1 MGDEDFFSDD
11 AFDDLPDDTLQQL
24 EQNAISSTQ
33 RAKAAGPASRFPPNN
48 RLGSNS
54 NLSAAAPVKS
64 KLPWRPPQPQSRPLP
79 QPQYIPQAPPAS
91 APAPP
96 SSDYG
101 LDDEEDIINLDE
113 PSMVIQPASGPHT
126 NAFSN
131 NNASRVPSA
140 AARSKPTLSSSTS
153 AAFAAADAE
162 LDAHNNQWIHAPHLQ
177 PQPQNGNGN
186 NSMDLT
192 TLQSRIAELEAES
205 ARLQQSEAAARTA
218 AAVKA
223 GENAIVRS
231 KAEAQAKEY
240 ERRIAVMQKLAA
252 DDAVR
257 AKQELEVQRKESEKM
272 ATDNR
277 FLQHDLEQESERVKR
292 LNGGMGK
299 MRAMGSGTPKKG
311 GRTTGIGDGFEDLE
325 VTAVSP
331 SRSRE
336 KMMGTPKHGAKR
348 RRTANDSPVAALSFT
363 QLPAP
368 PGGVSRQ
375 VSGDGSVTSSA
386 SEMKVKVLETDQ
398 RYAFMQRLLNHIPY
412 PGHSRSIE
420 ALSKHHLPST
430 STNPTPRS
438 LSADLL
444 DLLSYPAPAG
454 TEQETG
460 TDYLPLK
467 LSRALLKLWTH
478 CLNSHFHAPLYL
490 LLDLLRFA
498 LYSELPDIKA
508 QLIEEV
514 VPLCIRTVDLIA
526 TPAARMSSNPTY
538 AASLDREKLDETTEE
553 LCPDEVM
560 EFLLQ
565 LCEAATL
572 VEGRLEVFWREVGL
586 EFALLMLHRCHP
598 VAQINAMLRM
608 LSTSALE
615 GSFGPLAEDRG
626 MQVSQENGILD
637 RMTSLIFEIPEVPEG
652 EEGYSEVEVAGMRI
666 HLLGVLRAL
675 CQTDHGCLLLAENR
689 SLIGRLIRFLD
700 GQINRLYTLPPAFS
714 QVSRTGNS
722 ARGASA
728 LSRTRSAGEG
738 GGDCSAHGLVVK
750 TINTTTRLFYHILRV
765 HNETIDLTAKL
776 NVIHGGHQKF
786 LVCMSRVAFSEQSV
800 LEQGIEDEVVEAA
813 HSILDSYLSPEEGEA
828 IVAAVET
835 PRGSKGSHRE
845 EGVGMGVGLGD
856 GSVVGGMDGE
866 EGDVDMDGDHG

>member
-48 RLGSNS
+48 RLGSNI

-64 KLPWRPPQPQSRPLP
+64 KLPWRPPQPQTRPRSLQP
-79 QPQYIPQAPPAS
+79 PQYIPQAPPAS
-91 APAPP
+91 TPAPP

-126 NAFSN
+126 HNFTN
-131 NNASRVPSA
+131 NNAPRAPSA
-140 AARSKPTLSSSTS
+140 AARSRPALSPSTS

-162 LDAHNNQWIHAPHLQ
+162 LGAHNNQWIHAPHLQ
-177 PQPQNGNGN
+177 PQPQNGDN
-186 NSMDLT
+186 NSSMDLSA
-192 TLQSRIAELEAES
+192 LQSRIAELESES
-205 ARLQQSEAAARTA
+205 HRLRESEAAARTA

-252 DDAVR
+252 DDAAR
-257 AKQELEVQRKESEKM
+257 NKAEVERERKEREKM

-292 LNGGMGK
+292 LGGPGK
-299 MRAMGSGTPKKG
+299 TRTGTPKKA
-311 GRTTGIGDGFEDLE
+311 GRRTAGLGDGFEDLE
-325 VTAVSP
+325 VRAVSP

-363 QLPAP
+363 QLPGP
-368 PGGVSRQ
+368 PGGVVRQ
-375 VSGDGSVTSSA
+375 GSGEGSVASSA
-386 SEMKVKVLETDQ
+386 AEMKVKALNPDQ
-398 RYAFMQRLLNHIPY
+398 RYEFVQQLLNHVPY
-412 PGHSRSIE
+412 EGHERSVE
-420 ALSKHHLPST
+420 ALSKYHLPSAGL
-430 STNPTPRS
+430 RS
-438 LSADLL
+438 LSADLQTRL
-444 DLLSYPAPAG
+444 FYPVVA
-454 TEQETG
+454 TEEEG
-460 TDYLPLK
+460 AECFALK
-467 LSRALLKLWTH
+467 FSRALLKVWAQ
-478 CLNSHFHAPLYL
+478 CLEEKYHAPLYL

-498 LYSELPDIKA
+498 LFTQPPETKA
-508 QLIEEV
+508 QLIEEA
-514 VPLCIRTVDLIA
+514 VPLCVRTVDLIA

-538 AASLDREKLDETTEE
+538 AASIDREKHEKMAEE

-560 EFLLQ
+560 EFLLG
-565 LCEAATL
+565 LCEASTL
-572 VEGRLEVFWREVGL
+572 VEGRSEIFWRVVGL

-598 VAQINAMLRM
+598 VAQINAMLRC
-608 LSTSALE
+608 LATSAME
-615 GSFGPLAEDRG
+615 GSFGPISALDVGGQAG
-626 MQVSQENGILD
+626 QENGILD
-637 RMTSLIFEIPEVPEG
+637 RLTSLIFEVPEVPRG
-652 EEGYSEVEVAGMRI
+652 EEGYSEVEIAEMRI
-666 HLLGVLRAL
+666 HLLGVLKAL
-675 CQTDHGCLLLAENR
+675 CRTDHGCALLAGNR

-700 GQINRLYTLPPAFS
+700 GQINRLYTLPPS
-714 QVSRTGNS
+714 LRHSTTSTGKNGYT
-722 ARGASA
+722 APK
-728 LSRTRSAGEG
+728 
-738 GGDCSAHGLVVK
+738 DAHELVVQ
-750 TINTTTRLFYHILRV
+750 TINTTTRLFYHILRI

-835 PRGSKGSHRE
+835 PRGSKGSRDDL
-845 EGVGMGVGLGD
+845 GRGMGEGED
-856 GSVVGGMDGE
+856 GVVGGMD
-866 EGDVDMDGDHG
+866 GDVDMDGDHG

>member
-48 RLGSNS
+48 RLGSNN

-79 QPQYIPQAPPAS
+79 QPQYVPQAPPAS

-101 LDDEEDIINLDE
+101 LNDEEDIINLDE

-126 NAFSN
+126 HNFSN
-131 NNASRVPSA
+131 NNHAPRVPSA
-140 AARSKPTLSSSTS
+140 AARSRPALSPSTS

-162 LDAHNNQWIHAPHLQ
+162 LGAHNNQWTHAPHLQ
-177 PQPQNGNGN
+177 PQPQNGD
-186 NSMDLT
+186 SSIDLSA
-192 TLQSRIAELEAES
+192 LQSRIAELEAES
-205 ARLQQSEAAARTA
+205 ARLRQSEEAARTA

-252 DDAVR
+252 DDAAR
-257 AKQELEVQRKESEKM
+257 NKAEVERERKEREKM

-292 LNGGMGK
+292 LGGGMGK
-299 MRAMGSGTPKKG
+299 ARTMGSGTPRKV
-311 GRTTGIGDGFEDLE
+311 GRSGRGMGVGDGFEDLE
-325 VTAVSP
+325 VRAVSP

-348 RRTANDSPVAALSFT
+348 RRMANDSPVAALSFT

-368 PGGVSRQ
+368 PGGVVRQ
-375 VSGDGSVTSSA
+375 VSGEGSVASSA
-386 SEMKVKVLETDQ
+386 SEMKVKAMEIDR

-412 PGHSRSIE
+412 SGHERSME
-420 ALSKHHLPST
+420 ALSKHHPPST
-430 STNPTPRS
+430 STSPRS

-444 DLLSYPAPAG
+444 DLLSYPPAAG
-454 TEQETG
+454 TEEESR
-460 TDYLPLK
+460 DYLPLK

-478 CLNSHFHAPLYL
+478 CLNAHFHTPLYL

-498 LYSELPDIKA
+498 LFTQSPDSKA
-508 QLIEEV
+508 RLIEEA
-514 VPLCIRTVDLIA
+514 VPLCMRTVDLIA
-526 TPAARMSSNPTY
+526 TPTARISSNPTY
-538 AASLDREKLDETTEE
+538 AASIDREKHEKMAEE

-560 EFLLQ
+560 EFLLT
-565 LCEAATL
+565 LCEASTL

-586 EFALLMLHRCHP
+586 EFSLLMLHRCHP
-598 VAQINAMLRM
+598 VAQINSMLRC
-608 LSTSALE
+608 LATSALE
-615 GSFGPLAEDRG
+615 GSFGPICALDEDVGGRQAG
-626 MQVSQENGILD
+626 QENGILD
-637 RMTSLIFEIPEVPEG
+637 RMTSLIFEIPEVPGG
-652 EEGYSEVEVAGMRI
+652 EEGYSEVEVAELRI
-666 HLLGVLRAL
+666 CILGVLKAL
-675 CQTDHGCLLLAENR
+675 GGTEHGCKLLAGNR

-700 GQINRLYTLPPAFS
+700 GQINRLYTLPPALS
-714 QVSRTGNS
+714 QVSGTGNS
-722 ARGASA
+722 ASGGGGDGKE
-728 LSRTRSAGEG
+728 LSQTRSAGEG
-738 GGDCSAHGLVVK
+738 SGDSSAHGLVVH

-835 PRGSKGSHRE
+835 PRGSKGSDLTR
-845 EGVGMGVGLGD
+845 GMIV
-856 GSVVGGMDGE
+856 DGE
-866 EGDVDMDGDHG
+866 GEVDGEGDREMRDPG

>member
-33 RAKAAGPASRFPPNN
+33 RARAAGPASRFPPNN
-48 RLGSNS
+48 RLGSN
-54 NLSAAAPVKS
+54 NNVSAAAPVKS
-64 KLPWRPPQPQSRPLP
+64 KLPWRPPQPQSRPQSLQP
-79 QPQYIPQAPPAS
+79 PQYVPQAPPAS

-126 NAFSN
+126 HNFSN
-131 NNASRVPSA
+131 NNNNHAPRLPPA
-140 AARSKPTLSSSTS
+140 AARNYTSKPALSPSTS
-153 AAFAAADAE
+153 AAFAAADPE
-162 LDAHNNQWIHAPHLQ
+162 LGAHNNQWIHAPHLQ
-177 PQPQNGNGN
+177 PQPQNGNG
-186 NSMDLT
+186 SSSTDLSA
-192 TLQSRIAELEAES
+192 LQSRIAELESES
-205 ARLQQSEAAARTA
+205 HRLRESEAAARTA

-252 DDAVR
+252 DDAAR
-257 AKQELEVQRKESEKM
+257 AKQELEVQRKEREKM

-292 LNGGMGK
+292 LNGPGK
-299 MRAMGSGTPKKG
+299 TRTTGSATPKKV
-311 GRTTGIGDGFEDLE
+311 GRSSRGMGVGDGFEDLE
-325 VTAVSP
+325 VRAVSP

-336 KMMGTPKHGAKR
+336 KGRDVFGTPVKHGAKR

-368 PGGVSRQ
+368 PAGVARQ

-386 SEMKVKVLETDQ
+386 SEMKIKVLEIDQ

-412 PGHSRSIE
+412 EGHERSIE

-430 STNPTPRS
+430 STNPRS

-444 DLLSYPAPAG
+444 DRLSYPTAAG
-454 TEQETG
+454 TEQESR
-460 TDYLPLK
+460 DYLPLK
-467 LSRALLKLWTH
+467 LSRALLQLWTH
-478 CLNSHFHAPLYL
+478 CLNSNFHAPLYL

-508 QLIEEV
+508 QLIEDA

-538 AASLDREKLDETTEE
+538 AASLDRKKHEKMAEE

-560 EFLLQ
+560 EFLLL
-565 LCEAATL
+565 LCEAFTL
-572 VEGRLEVFWREVGL
+572 VEGRLEVFWRAVGL

-598 VAQINAMLRM
+598 VAQINCMLRM
-608 LSTSALE
+608 LATSALE
-615 GSFGPLAEDRG
+615 DSFGPLAEETG
-626 MQVSQENGILD
+626 MQASQENGILD
-637 RMTSLIFEIPEVPEG
+637 RMTSLIFEVPEVPKG
-652 EEGYSEVEVAGMRI
+652 EEPYSEVEVAEMRI
-666 HLLGVLRAL
+666 HLLEVLKAL
-675 CQTDHGCLLLAENR
+675 CRTDHGCLLLAQNR

-700 GQINRLYTLPPAFS
+700 GQINRLYTLPPTLS
-714 QVSRTGNS
+714 QVPGTGNS
-722 ARGASA
+722 ARDGKA
-728 LSRTRSAGEG
+728 LSRTRSAGED
-738 GGDCSAHGLVVK
+738 GGDYSAHGLVVQ

-765 HNETIDLTAKL
+765 HNESIDLTAKL

-835 PRGSKGSHRE
+835 PRGSKGSRDEVDRVMRE
-845 EGVGMGVGLGD
+845 DEAL
-856 GSVVGGMDGE
+856 
-866 EGDVDMDGDHG
+866 EGDTEMSDPG

>member
-33 RAKAAGPASRFPPNN
+33 RARAAGPASRFAPNN
-48 RLGSNS
+48 RLGSNV
-54 NLSAAAPVKS
+54 NVSAAAPVKS
-64 KLPWRPPQPQSRPLP
+64 KLPWRPPQPQSRPQSLQP
-79 QPQYIPQAPPAS
+79 PQYVPQAPPAS

-113 PSMVIQPASGPHT
+113 PSMVIQPASGLHAH
-126 NAFSN
+126 NFSN
-131 NNASRVPSA
+131 NNAPRVPYP
-140 AARSKPTLSSSTS
+140 KPILSPSTS

-162 LDAHNNQWIHAPHLQ
+162 LGAHDKQWIHAPHLQ

-186 NSMDLT
+186 NSMDLSA
-192 TLQSRIAELEAES
+192 LQSRIAELESES
-205 ARLQQSEAAARTA
+205 HRLRESEAAARTA

-240 ERRIAVMQKLAA
+240 ERRIAVMVKLAA
-252 DDAVR
+252 DDAAR
-257 AKQELEVQRKESEKM
+257 NKAEVERERKEREKM
-272 ATDNR
+272 ETDRR
-277 FLQHDLEQESERVKR
+277 FLVHDLEQESERVKR
-292 LNGGMGK
+292 LNGGTGK
-299 MRAMGSGTPKKG
+299 TRTGTPKKA
-311 GRTTGIGDGFEDLE
+311 GRRTAGLGDGFEDLE
-325 VTAVSP
+325 VRAVSP

-363 QLPAP
+363 QLPGP
-368 PGGVSRQ
+368 PGGVVRQ
-375 VSGDGSVTSSA
+375 GSGEGSVASSA
-386 SEMKVKVLETDQ
+386 AETKVKALNPDQ
-398 RYAFMQRLLNHIPY
+398 RYEFVQQLLNHVPY
-412 PGHSRSIE
+412 EGHERSVE
-420 ALSKHHLPST
+420 ALSKYHLPSAGL
-430 STNPTPRS
+430 RS
-438 LSADLL
+438 LSADLQTRL
-444 DLLSYPAPAG
+444 FYPVVA
-454 TEQETG
+454 TEEEG
-460 TDYLPLK
+460 AECFALK
-467 LSRALLKLWTH
+467 FSRALLKVWAQ
-478 CLNSHFHAPLYL
+478 CLEEKYHAPLYL

-498 LYSELPDIKA
+498 LFTQPPETKA
-508 QLIEEV
+508 QLIEEA
-514 VPLCIRTVDLIA
+514 VPLCVRTVDLIA

-538 AASLDREKLDETTEE
+538 AASIDREKHEKMAEE

-560 EFLLQ
+560 DFLL
-565 LCEAATL
+565 
-572 VEGRLEVFWREVGL
+572 V
-586 EFALLMLHRCHP
+586 
-598 VAQINAMLRM
+598 

-615 GSFGPLAEDRG
+615 GSFGPICADEDVG
-626 MQVSQENGILD
+626 GQAGQENGILD
-637 RMTSLIFEIPEVPEG
+637 RMTSLIFEIPEVPGG
-652 EEGYSEVEVAGMRI
+652 EEGYSEVEIAETRI
-666 HLLGVLRAL
+666 HLLGVLKAL
-675 CQTDHGCLLLAENR
+675 CRTDHGCELLAGNR

-714 QVSRTGNS
+714 QVSGTSNS
-722 ARGASA
+722 ACGGGA

-738 GGDCSAHGLVVK
+738 GGDCSAHGLVVQ

-835 PRGSKGSHRE
+835 PRGSKGSDLGR
-845 EGVGMGVGLGD
+845 GVMVAVD
-856 GSVVGGMDGE
+856 AEVDGE
-866 EGDVDMDGDHG
+866 GDREMSDPG

>member
-1 MGDEDFFSDD
+1 MGDEDFLSDD

-33 RAKAAGPASRFPPNN
+33 RARAAGPPSRFPPNN
-48 RLGSNS
+48 RLGSNN

-79 QPQYIPQAPPAS
+79 QPQYVPQAPPAS

-126 NAFSN
+126 HNFSN
-131 NNASRVPSA
+131 NNHAPRVPS
-140 AARSKPTLSSSTS
+140 ARSKPTLSPSTS

-162 LDAHNNQWIHAPHLQ
+162 LGAHNNQWIHAPHLQ
-177 PQPQNGNGN
+177 PQPQNGD
-186 NSMDLT
+186 NSMDLSA
-192 TLQSRIAELEAES
+192 LRSRIAELEAES
-205 ARLQQSEAAARTA
+205 ARLRQSEEAARTA

-252 DDAVR
+252 DDAAR
-257 AKQELEVQRKESEKM
+257 NKAEVERERKERQKM

-292 LNGGMGK
+292 LGAPGK
-299 MRAMGSGTPKKG
+299 TRTMGSGTPRKV
-311 GRTTGIGDGFEDLE
+311 GRGMGVGDGFEDLE
-325 VTAVSP
+325 VRAVSP

-336 KMMGTPKHGAKR
+336 KGRDGFGTPVKHGAKR

-368 PGGVSRQ
+368 PGGVVRQ
-375 VSGDGSVTSSA
+375 VSGEQSVTSSA
-386 SEMKVKVLETDQ
+386 SEMKIKVSEVDQ

-412 PGHSRSIE
+412 EGHERSME
-420 ALSKHHLPST
+420 ALSKHHFSSAGT
-430 STNPTPRS
+430 RS
-438 LSADLL
+438 LSAELL
-444 DLLSYPAPAG
+444 DLLSYPPVTG

-478 CLNSHFHAPLYL
+478 CLNSSFHTPLYL

-498 LYSELPDIKA
+498 LFTQSPDSKA
-508 QLIEEV
+508 RLIEEA
-514 VPLCIRTVDLIA
+514 VPLCMRTVDLIA
-526 TPAARMSSNPTY
+526 TPTARMSSNPTY
-538 AASLDREKLDETTEE
+538 AASIDREKHEKMAEE

-560 EFLLQ
+560 DFLLV
-565 LCEAATL
+565 LCEASTL

-598 VAQINAMLRM
+598 VAQINSMLRC
-608 LSTSALE
+608 LATSALE
-615 GSFGPLAEDRG
+615 GSFGPICALDEDVGGRQAG
-626 MQVSQENGILD
+626 QENGILD
-637 RMTSLIFEIPEVPEG
+637 RMTSLIFEIPEVPRG
-652 EEGYSEVEVAGMRI
+652 EEAYSEVEVAELRI
-666 HLLGVLRAL
+666 CILGVLKAL
-675 CQTDHGCLLLAENR
+675 GRTEHGCALLAQNR

-714 QVSRTGNS
+714 QQVSKTG
-722 ARGASA
+722 GGGDGKE
-728 LSRTRSAGEG
+728 LSQTRSAGEG
-738 GGDCSAHGLVVK
+738 SGDSSAHGLVVQ
-750 TINTTTRLFYHILRV
+750 TINTTTRLFYHVLRI

-800 LEQGIEDEVVEAA
+800 LEQGIDDEVVEAA

-835 PRGSKGSHRE
+835 PRGSKGSDLAR
-845 EGVGMGVGLGD
+845 
-856 GSVVGGMDGE
+856 GGMVDGE
-866 EGDVDMDGDHG
+866 GDREMSDPG

>member
-11 AFDDLPDDTLQQL
+11 AFDDLADDTLQQL
-24 EQNAISSTQ
+24 EHNAISSTQ

-48 RLGSNS
+48 RLGSNI
-54 NLSAAAPVKS
+54 SAAAPVKS

-91 APAPP
+91 APGPP

-126 NAFSN
+126 HNFSN
-131 NNASRVPSA
+131 NNHAPRVPSA
-140 AARSKPTLSSSTS
+140 AARYNPKPALSPSTS

-162 LDAHNNQWIHAPHLQ
+162 LGAHQNQNQWTHAPHLQ
-177 PQPQNGNGN
+177 HQPQNGN
-186 NSMDLT
+186 NSMDLSA
-192 TLQSRIAELEAES
+192 LQSRIAGLEAES
-205 ARLQQSEAAARTA
+205 ARLRQSEEAARTA

-252 DDAVR
+252 DDAAR
-257 AKQELEVQRKESEKM
+257 NKAEVERERKEREKM

-292 LNGGMGK
+292 LGGGAGK
-299 MRAMGSGTPKKG
+299 TRTGSGTPKKVNR
-311 GRTTGIGDGFEDLE
+311 RTMGLGDGFEDLE
-325 VTAVSP
+325 VRGVSP

-368 PGGVSRQ
+368 GAISRQ
-375 VSGDGSVTSSA
+375 VSGEQSVASSSA
-386 SEMKVKVLETDQ
+386 EMKVKVSDVDQ
-398 RYAFMQRLLNHIPY
+398 RYTFMQRLLNHIPY
-412 PGHSRSIE
+412 EGHERSME
-420 ALSKHHLPST
+420 ALSKFHLPPT
-430 STNPTPRS
+430 SPRS

-444 DLLSYPAPAG
+444 DLLSYPTAS

-460 TDYLPLK
+460 KDYLPLK
-467 LSRALLKLWTH
+467 LSRALLNLWTH
-478 CLNSHFHAPLYL
+478 CLNSHFHTPLYL

-498 LYSELPDIKA
+498 LFTQSPETKA
-508 QLIEEV
+508 RLIEEA
-514 VPLCIRTVDLIA
+514 VPLCIRTVDMIA
-526 TPAARMSSNPTY
+526 TPAARMSSNPTH
-538 AASLDREKLDETTEE
+538 AANIDREKHEKMAEE

-560 EFLLQ
+560 DFLLT
-565 LCEAATL
+565 LCEASTL
-572 VEGRLEVFWREVGL
+572 VEGRLEIFWRAVGL

-598 VAQINAMLRM
+598 VGQINAMLRC
-608 LSTSALE
+608 LATSAME
-615 GSFGPLAEDRG
+615 GSFGPICALDEDVGGRQAG
-626 MQVSQENGILD
+626 QENGILD
-637 RMTSLIFEIPEVPEG
+637 RMTSLIFEIPEVPRG
-652 EEGYSEVEVAGMRI
+652 EEAYSEVEVAELRI
-666 HLLGVLRAL
+666 CILGVLRAL
-675 CQTDHGCLLLAENR
+675 GGTEHGCALLAQNR

-714 QVSRTGNS
+714 QQVSKTG
-722 ARGASA
+722 
-728 LSRTRSAGEG
+728 G
-738 GGDCSAHGLVVK
+738 GGDGKALSQTRSDGEGAGDGSAHGLVVQ
-750 TINTTTRLFYHILRV
+750 TINTTTRLFYHVLRV

-835 PRGSKGSHRE
+835 PRASKGSDLGRGMVVD
-845 EGVGMGVGLGD
+845 GVVE
-856 GSVVGGMDGE
+856 VDGE
-866 EGDVDMDGDHG
+866 GDREMSDPG

>member
-1 MGDEDFFSDD
+1 MGDEDFFSDA

-33 RAKAAGPASRFPPNN
+33 RARAAGPASRFAPNN
-48 RLGSNS
+48 RFGSS
-54 NLSAAAPVKS
+54 VSAAAPVKS
-64 KLPWRPPQPQSRPLP
+64 KLPWRPPQPQSRPQSIQP
-79 QPQYIPQAPPAS
+79 PQYVPQAPPAS

-113 PSMVIQPASGPHT
+113 PSMVIQPASGPHMH
-126 NAFSN
+126 NFSKN
-131 NNASRVPSA
+131 NHAPRVPSA
-140 AARSKPTLSSSTS
+140 AARYTPKPKPLLDDETS

-162 LDAHNNQWIHAPHLQ
+162 LGAHKNQNQWTHAPHLQ
-177 PQPQNGNGN
+177 PQPQNGGS
-186 NSMDLT
+186 SMDLSA
-192 TLQSRIAELEAES
+192 LQSRIANLESES
-205 ARLQQSEAAARTA
+205 HLLRESEAAARAA

-252 DDAVR
+252 DDAAR
-257 AKQELEVQRKESEKM
+257 NKAEVERERKEREKM

-292 LNGGMGK
+292 LNGPGK
-299 MRAMGSGTPKKG
+299 TRTGSGTPKKVNR
-311 GRTTGIGDGFEDLE
+311 RTMGLGDGFEDLE
-325 VTAVSP
+325 VRAVSP

-336 KMMGTPKHGAKR
+336 KGRDGFGTPVKHGAKR

-363 QLPAP
+363 QLPP
-368 PGGVSRQ
+368 PAGGVVRQ
-375 VSGDGSVTSSA
+375 GSGEGSVASSA
-386 SEMKVKVLETDQ
+386 SEMKVKAMEIDR

-412 PGHSRSIE
+412 EGHERSME
-420 ALSKHHLPST
+420 ALSKYHLPST
-430 STNPTPRS
+430 PTRS

-444 DLLSYPAPAG
+444 DLLSYPPVTG

-467 LSRALLKLWTH
+467 LSRALLQLWTH
-478 CLNSHFHAPLYL
+478 CLNAHFHAPLYL

-498 LYSELPDIKA
+498 LFTQSPETIV
-508 QLIEEV
+508 QLIEEA

-526 TPAARMSSNPTY
+526 TPTARMSSNPTY
-538 AASLDREKLDETTEE
+538 AASIDRSAHDCMAEE

-560 EFLLQ
+560 NFLLV
-565 LCEAATL
+565 LCEASTL

-598 VAQINAMLRM
+598 VTQINCMLRC
-608 LSTSALE
+608 LATSALE
-615 GSFGPLAEDRG
+615 GSVGPISGDVG

-637 RMTSLIFEIPEVPEG
+637 RLTSLIFEIPEVPKGEG
-652 EEGYSEVEVAGMRI
+652 PYSEVRVAELRI
-666 HLLGVLRAL
+666 NLLGVLKAL
-675 CQTDHGCLLLAENR
+675 CRTDHGCALLAGNR
-689 SLIGRLIRFLD
+689 SLVGRLIRFLD

-714 QVSRTGNS
+714 QQVSRTK
-722 ARGASA
+722 
-728 LSRTRSAGEG
+728 G
-738 GGDCSAHGLVVK
+738 GGDGKELAQTRSGGGDGSAHGLVVQ
-750 TINTTTRLFYHILRV
+750 TINTTTRLFYHILRI
-765 HNETIDLTAKL
+765 HSETIDLTAKL

-800 LEQGIEDEVVEAA
+800 LEAGIEDEVVEAA

-835 PRGSKGSHRE
+835 PRGSKGSDLAR
-845 EGVGMGVGLGD
+845 GM
-856 GSVVGGMDGE
+856 VVDGE
-866 EGDVDMDGDHG
+866 AVEGDTEMSDPG

>member
-33 RAKAAGPASRFPPNN
+33 RARAAGPASRFPPNN
-48 RLGSNS
+48 RLGSNY

-64 KLPWRPPQPQSRPLP
+64 KLPWRPPQPQSRPQSP
-79 QPQYIPQAPPAS
+79 QPPQYIPQAPPAS

-126 NAFSN
+126 HTFGN
-131 NNASRVPSA
+131 NNAPRGPSA
-140 AARSKPTLSSSTS
+140 AARNYTSKPALSPSTS
-153 AAFAAADAE
+153 AAFAAADLE
-162 LDAHNNQWIHAPHLQ
+162 LDAHRNQWTHAPHLQ
-177 PQPQNGNGN
+177 PQPQNGDS
-186 NSMDLT
+186 SMDLSA
-192 TLQSRIAELEAES
+192 LQSRIAELESES
-205 ARLQQSEAAARTA
+205 HRLRESEAAARTT

-223 GENAIVRS
+223 GENAIVRA

-252 DDAVR
+252 DDAAR
-257 AKQELEVQRKESEKM
+257 NKAEVERERKEREKM

-292 LNGGMGK
+292 LNGPGK
-299 MRAMGSGTPKKG
+299 TRAGSGTPKKVNR
-311 GRTTGIGDGFEDLE
+311 RTAGLGDGFEDLE
-325 VTAVSP
+325 VRAVSP

-336 KMMGTPKHGAKR
+336 KGRDGFGTPVKHGAKR

-363 QLPAP
+363 QQPAP
-368 PGGVSRQ
+368 PGGVARQ
-375 VSGDGSVTSSA
+375 VSGDGSVASSA
-386 SEMKVKVLETDQ
+386 SGMKVKVLEVDQ
-398 RYAFMQRLLNHIPY
+398 RYAFMQCLLNHIPY
-412 PGHSRSIE
+412 EGHERSME
-420 ALSKHHLPST
+420 ALSKFHPPSAG
-430 STNPTPRS
+430 PRS

-444 DLLSYPAPAG
+444 DRLSYPAAAG

-467 LSRALLKLWTH
+467 LSRALLQIWMQ
-478 CLNSHFHAPLYL
+478 CLDQRHYAPLYL

-498 LYSELPDIKA
+498 LFTQSPDTKA
-508 QLIEEV
+508 QLIEEA

-538 AASLDREKLDETTEE
+538 AASLDREKHEKMAEE

-560 EFLLQ
+560 DFLLQ

-572 VEGRLEVFWREVGL
+572 VERRLEVFWQEVGL

-598 VAQINAMLRM
+598 VSQINSMLKC
-608 LSTSALE
+608 LATSAME
-615 GSFGPLAEDRG
+615 GSFGPICEDIG
-626 MQVSQENGILD
+626 GQAGQENGILD
-637 RMTSLIFEIPEVPEG
+637 RMTSLIFEVPEVPRG
-652 EEGYSEVEVAGMRI
+652 EEPYSEVEVAELRI
-666 HLLGVLRAL
+666 HLLGVLKAL

-722 ARGASA
+722 GSGGVGDGKA
-728 LSRTRSAGEG
+728 LSQTRSAGEG
-738 GGDCSAHGLVVK
+738 DGDCSAHELVVQ
-750 TINTTTRLFYHILRV
+750 TINTTTRLCYHILRV

-835 PRGSKGSHRE
+835 PRGSKGSDLAR
-845 EGVGMGVGLGD
+845 GMM
-856 GSVVGGMDGE
+856 VVADAEVDGE
-866 EGDVDMDGDHG
+866 GDREMSDPG